1 MLCVKVCSFKTFL
14 QFSSASVMLV
24 MINRTQ
30 INIDVTK
37 SIYHMYSFDATVVEQ
52 WLLSENVMSLSPNY
66 QLGLMVRS
74 TDPNHS

>member
-1 MLCVKVCSFKTFL
+1 MLCVKVFALKTFL

-30 INIDVTK
+30 INIVVTK
-37 SIYHMYSFDATVVEQ
+37 SIYHMGSFDAIFVEQ

>member
-1 MLCVKVCSFKTFL
+1 MLCVKVFALKTFL
-14 QFSSASVMLV
+14 QFLSASVRLV

-37 SIYHMYSFDATVVEQ
+37 SIYHMYSFDATVVE
-52 WLLSENVMSLSPNY
+52 NVMSLSPNY

>member
-1 MLCVKVCSFKTFL
+1 MLCVKVFALKTFL
-14 QFSSASVMLV
+14 QFSSASVRLV

>member
-1 MLCVKVCSFKTFL
+1 MLCVKVFALKTFL
-14 QFSSASVMLV
+14 QFSSASVRLV

-66 QLGLMVRS
+66 QLGLMV
-74 TDPNHS
+74 